1 MEVLINLDCTSN
13 KTAKELIS
21 PFIIRPLMAQLPD
34 WKLIVDNDE
43 EHLKAEFKIQNYM
56 SAIAFCNAIAELAE
70 SVDHHPKIII
80 EYAKVTV
87 FWWTHT
93 LRGLHKNDF
102 ILAAKTSALLK

>member
-1 MEVLINLDCTSN
+1 MEVLTNLNCTN
-13 KTAKELIS
+13 HKTENQLIS

-34 WKLIVDNDE
+34 WELVVDNDK
-43 EHLKAEFKIQNYM
+43 EHLKAEFKIKNYM
-56 SAIAFCNAIAELAE
+56 KAIAFCNAIAELAE
-70 SVDHHPKIII
+70 AADHHPKIII

-87 FWWTHT
+87 YWWTHT